1 MARDHVLGLGLDP
14 DLLAPEPGLPPYLLG
29 SLQRHQEAG
38 LPEGFKLGGGGDS
51 VRLNQLLAVL

>member
-38 LPEGFKLGGGGDS
+38 LPEGFKLGGG
-51 VRLNQLLAVL
+51 VILCA